1 MCGMILIVL
10 AAGELWR
17 CGGKRAEQCSRLPTA
32 GHFPSLPDDAD
43 DDDEDY
49 DDADDD
55 DEDNDDDDDDNKD
68 GE

>member
-1 MCGMILIVL
+1 M
-10 AAGELWR
+10 R
-17 CGGKRAEQCSRLPTA
+17 GKRAEQCSRLPTA

-49 DDADDD
+49 DDG
-55 DEDNDDDDDDNKD
+55 DDDDNKD